1 MNETNA
7 REPLYQVCAENT
19 QTGQLMVIPFFPK
32 VSQPAATGFADTVAK
47 MIACGKEKRFAN
59 PRALPIL

>member
-1 MNETNA
+1 MNENNV
-7 REPLYQVCAENT
+7 RELLYQVCAENT
-19 QTGQLMVIPFFPK
+19 QTGQLMVIPCFPK
-32 VSQPAATGFADTVAK
+32 VSKTAATILADTVAN

>member
-1 MNETNA
+1 MNENNA
-7 REPLYQVCAENT
+7 RKPLYQVCAENT
-19 QTGQLMVIPFFPK
+19 QTGQLMAIPFFPK
-32 VSQPAATGFADTVAK
+32 VNQTAATILADTVAR